1 MLHHLLCPRLPV
13 RTLVVAY
20 MPFCCCVCVCR
31 LGVMQQREHAK
42 QLAQDM
48 DPMIARELEEALA
61 PPPVIA
67 GSEVRRRD
75 WGA

>member
-1 MLHHLLCPRLPV
+1 M
-13 RTLVVAY
+13 
-20 MPFCCCVCVCR
+20 CR

-61 PPPVIA
+61 PPSVIA

-75 WGA
+75 WGLTGPRELCLQDAQPAR